1 MQPLGARDSEA
12 QRVAKSTE
20 VLSDLVKTPDDSI
33 PDHIL
38 DRAEAIVVIPT
49 LVKGGF
55 VVGGAWKGIMSVRR
69 TEGRDGRRQAS

>member
-1 MQPLGARDSEA
+1 MCVGWCRLLVQPLAARDSEA
-12 QRVAKSTE
+12 ERIAKSTE

-33 PDHIL
+33 PEYIL

-55 VVGGAWKGIMSVRR
+55 VVGARARQGHH
-69 TEGRDGRRQAS
+69 ERQA